1 MKNILCLDIVL
12 IGSVVAALFGGWDA
26 ALTTL
31 AIFMALDYVTGL
43 LLAGVFKKSPKTKDG
58 ALESKAGLKGLIRK
72 GAILAVVLVA
82 HRLDVV
88 MGTTFLKDATCI
100 AFLANEALSIIE
112 NVGLMTGVKIPK
124 RLRGAIELL
133 RKEDDEDDENLD

>member
-1 MKNILCLDIVL
+1 MKKIVCLDFGL
-12 IGSVVAALFGGWDA
+12 IGGIISACFGGWDA

-31 AIFMALDYVTGL
+31 ALFMALDYVTGL

-72 GAILAVVLVA
+72 GAILAIVLVA

-88 MGTTFLKDATCI
+88 MGTAFLKDGTCI
-100 AFLANEALSIIE
+100 AFIANEALSIVE
-112 NVGLMTGVKIPK
+112 NVGLMTGIEIPK
-124 RLRGAIELL
+124 KLRGAIEIL
-133 RKEDDEDDENLD
+133 RKEDEDEDD